1 MRERAADGRAP
12 VGQPEGRPRAPPRL
26 AATNGRAS
34 VVRRILRAPHAGA
47 LVSIRLAED
56 TREAAFRFMDNLKLC
71 VRLTSLGDVLTS
83 VSHPATSSHRSL
95 TPEHRREMGITES
108 LVRIS
113 VGIEE
118 AEDIIRDVEQ
128 ALEA

>member
-1 MRERAADGRAP
+1 
-12 VGQPEGRPRAPPRL
+12 
-26 AATNGRAS
+26 
-34 VVRRILRAPHAGA
+34 
-47 LVSIRLAED
+47 
-56 TREAAFRFMDNLKLC
+56 MDNLKLC

-95 TPEHRREMGITES
+95 SPEDRREMGITES

-113 VGIEE
+113 VGIED